1 MGLTRDVTHLF
12 AISAGTAK
20 FETALHYQKNTNVK
34 VLVPHWFDD
43 SMRLGTGKLSTADY
57 EWPDPRILT
66 KSEEGAAKE
75 ETDADRAHAALK
87 RNMFATAAL
96 LTPSM
101 GRFTPPPDG
110 DISLVSKRPQ
120 QLTSTPLSFPEG
132 YTLPQVWK
140 GRRIVL
146 SRTLCLYHGR
156 RAAVEASVERAGG
169 VIVKFEGDSDDEEPE
184 VEYEV
189 EVDDETTPTKK
200 RVKKMTRLSRNERQ
214 RRRAEAQAVQE
225 CDILVTRWRY
235 GRAYVQ
241 AVRTHKTIGTLA
253 WLYHAQSTGI
263 LVRPVDQLLHYP
275 VPKRVIDGFVNHVC
289 STF

>member
-101 GRFTPPPDG
+101 GRFTPPTDA
-110 DISLVSKRPQ
+110 DISMVYKRTQ
-120 QLTSTPLSFPEG
+120 KLT
-132 YTLPQVWK
+132 
-140 GRRIVL
+140 
-146 SRTLCLYHGR
+146 
-156 RAAVEASVERAGG
+156 
-169 VIVKFEGDSDDEEPE
+169 
-184 VEYEV
+184 
-189 EVDDETTPTKK
+189 
-200 RVKKMTRLSRNERQ
+200 
-214 RRRAEAQAVQE
+214 
-225 CDILVTRWRY
+225 
-235 GRAYVQ
+235 
-241 AVRTHKTIGTLA
+241 
-253 WLYHAQSTGI
+253 
-263 LVRPVDQLLHYP
+263 
-275 VPKRVIDGFVNHVC
+275 
-289 STF
+289 